1 MYNATVGALVA
12 KVNESDSEE
21 QTHRAEPEEEE
32 YPLRAS
38 VRRFAAADVVEQ
50 AALVKQLR
58 KDGGAAAEIL
68 REEELLQQLRA
79 KLAEAEKAIAEHAPK
94 R

>member
-12 KVNESDSEE
+12 KVNSEE
-21 QTHRAEPEEEE
+21 QTNRGAEPEEEE

-68 REEELLQQLRA
+68 REEELLQQLRS